1 MAWSEWKK
9 FSGGTLTMVDSGSKS
24 NTSTTT
30 TKRLL
35 LDKTL
40 SITESGNYVISVTLS
55 GKYQTSTSDD
65 IAVYK
70 NGELISPLA
79 KNGSYSKAQPRNNL
93 YNVECSVND
102 NINIKSYVA
111 NDCEFTIFYN
121 LLRIE

>member
-1 MAWSEWKK
+1 MGWSEWKK
-9 FSGGTLTMVDSGSKS
+9 FSGGTLTMVDSGSNS
-24 NTSTTT
+24 NTSTSTA
-30 TKRLL
+30 KRLL

-55 GKYQTSTSDD
+55 GKYQINTSDD
-65 IAVYK
+65 ISVYK
-70 NGELISPLA
+70 NGELISPLVE
-79 KNGSYSKAQPRNNL
+79 NGLYSKIQPRNKL
-93 YNVECSVND
+93 YNIECSVND